1 MKVQS
6 DFEIKQF
13 ITYLNKF
20 TNLSVINST
29 YSENRWKI
37 KLNDNTLYSIDNN
50 AWELIQSK
58 VPRLSNKKVILH
70 WFDIIV
76 VQLIQVTTMKRLDNI
91 RNFLDE
97 ERKEMSDGVLL
108 YRYMIILGQLER
120 GVREDDT
127 MLINYINELE
137 YRNIKY

>member
-70 WFDIIV
+70 
-76 VQLIQVTTMKRLDNI
+76 
-91 RNFLDE
+91 
-97 ERKEMSDGVLL
+97 
-108 YRYMIILGQLER
+108 
-120 GVREDDT
+120 
-127 MLINYINELE
+127 
-137 YRNIKY
+137 